1 VRPRTMKQRLRYRYT
16 CALLS
21 GLLAERVALAEQTPA
36 GENTA
41 AAETATTPAQPPAE
55 APREDDGEEPEY
67 EGVAEVE
74 APAREPTKR
83 ELETAELTTI
93 PGTRG
98 DALRAIEIMPGVGRT
113 QFGTNAGP
121 PLLRGATSNE
131 SLVLIDGA
139 SAPLLYHFGGLT
151 SVFNSHLL
159 ESVRLYPGNYSAR
172 YGRAA
177 SGVVDV
183 RVRDPKSDRF
193 HLMLELSVIDSF
205 ALVEAPLAPR
215 TSIALAARRSNIDPF
230 IDALIDDDSTAVVAA
245 PVYWDYQAILSHR
258 FDDEHRL
265 RVMAYGAHD
274 AFELHVG
281 EASGSDPALA
291 GEFGTTFGF
300 HRLQVELD
308 SRFSDAATQH
318 VMVAAGP
325 SPGTGRF
332 GDVAYEYLS
341 WEFDARADWSFSL
354 APFLR
359 LDVGVDVRGISA
371 GFEYRGPMPG
381 PEEGTPSQGS
391 VAAESATA
399 AESRLR
405 GVRPAVYAEALLRP
419 TDDLLVVPGVR
430 VDYFGDVGDYSVDP
444 RLGSRFALGPTTTLK
459 AGIGYYSQPPQYWE
473 AMPKFGNPKV
483 EAFRTLQTSAGLEQ
497 TFGEW
502 IRVDVD
508 AFYKRWE
515 DRVVSTPGGAPPR
528 YVNGGTGEAYGSEFL
543 FDLRPTRRSRSYVS
557 YTLSRSTRRD
567 APGRPTRLFDRDQTH
582 NLSLTTSYDLGAGF
596 SAGGRFRY
604 VTGNPYSAVS
614 ASVYDASTDTY
625 RPLYAELNRSRNDA
639 FHQLDLRVEK
649 LWRVGPVDLTTYV
662 EAMNV
667 YNRKNQEGR
676 RYSFDYRESASVAGM
691 PFFPNIGVRG
701 AL

>member
-1 VRPRTMKQRLRYRYT
+1 MNYGLRYRYT

-21 GLLAERVALAEQTPA
+21 GLFADRLAFAEETRPGERIRATESAIAATPA
-36 GENTA
+36 GG
-41 AAETATTPAQPPAE
+41 PS
-55 APREDDGEEPEY
+55 EDGHEEHGEPEY
-67 EGVAEVE
+67 EGIAEVD

-83 ELETAELTTI
+83 ALEMAELTTV

-113 QFGTNAGP
+113 QFGGNAGP

-139 SAPLLYHFGGLT
+139 PAPLLYHFGGLT

-159 ESVRLYPGNYSAR
+159 ESVTLYPGNYSAR

-177 SGVVDV
+177 GGAVDV
-183 RVRDPKSDRF
+183 RVRDPKSDRL

-205 ALVEAPLAPR
+205 ALVESPLAPR
-215 TSIALAARRSNIDPF
+215 TSIALAVRRSNVDPF

-245 PVYWDYQAILSHR
+245 PVYWDYQAIVSHR
-258 FDDEHRL
+258 FDAEHAL

-281 EASGSDPALA
+281 EATGGDPALA

-300 HRLQVELD
+300 HRLEVELD

-325 SPGTGRF
+325 SPGSGRF
-332 GDVAYEYLS
+332 GEVAYEYVS
-341 WEFDARADWSFSL
+341 WEFDARVDWGFSFS
-354 APFLR
+354 PFLR
-359 LDVGVDVRGISA
+359 LDAGLDVRAITA
-371 GFEYRGPMPG
+371 GFEYQGPMPG
-381 PEEGTPSQGS
+381 LEEGTPSQGS
-391 VAAESATA
+391 IAAESATSV
-399 AESRLR
+399 ESRLR
-405 GVRPAVYAEALLRP
+405 GIRPAVYAQALLRP
-419 TDDLLVVPGVR
+419 TEDLLVVPGVR
-430 VDYFGDVGDYSVDP
+430 ADFYGDVGDYSIDP
-444 RLGSRFALGPTTTLK
+444 RLSSRFALGPTTTLK
-459 AGIGYYSQPPQYWE
+459 GGIGYYSQPPQYWE
-473 AMPKFGNPKV
+473 AMPKFGNPKI
-483 EAFRTLQTSAGLEQ
+483 EAFRTLQTSAGFEQ
-497 TFGEW
+497 TFGESA
-502 IRVDVD
+502 RLDVD
-508 AFYKRWE
+508 GFYKRWE
-515 DRVVSTPGGAPPR
+515 DRVVSTQGGAPPR
-528 YVNGGTGEAYGSEFL
+528 YVNGGTGEAYGTEFL
-543 FDLRPTRRSRSYVS
+543 LDLRATRRSRSYVS
-557 YTLSRSTRRD
+557 YTLSQSTRKD
-567 APGRPTRLFDRDQTH
+567 APDAATRLFDRDQTH
-582 NLSLTTSYDLGAGF
+582 HLSVTTSYDLGAGF

-625 RPLYAELNRSRNDA
+625 RPLYAGLNRDRHDA

-649 LWRVGPVDLTTYV
+649 LWKIGRVGLTTYV
-662 EAMNV
+662 EVMNV
-667 YNRKNQEGR
+667 YNRTNPEGR

-691 PFFPNIGVRG
+691 PFFPNIGIRG